1 MGQMCVPAVLIE
13 IKTGSR
19 LACGNKVANTT
30 RRFRVLPPD
39 KQVSQHF
46 IETRLD
52 RSRTFGTFA
61 RLLDGSPT
69 TSIRLPTVP
78 LVTRSDRVAETGPA
92 IGASPRTR
100 PKMTPPFVAFR
111 SAKGRSF
118 AERKTTLFF
127 RRVLT
132 RRTKHKLG
140 RPLPFDA
147 TADQNCAS
155 HLSPELLGPE
165 SPSQ

>member
-46 IETRLD
+46 IETRLN

-61 RLLDGSPT
+61 RLLDGLPT
-69 TSIRLPTVP
+69 SSIRLPGVP
-78 LVTRSDRVAETGPA
+78 LVTRSDREAEAGPA
-92 IGASPRTR
+92 IGALL
-100 PKMTPPFVAFR
+100 A
-111 SAKGRSF
+111 GRS
-118 AERKTTLFF
+118 
-127 RRVLT
+127 
-132 RRTKHKLG
+132 KHKLG

-147 TADQNCAS
+147 TTGQNCAMRR
-155 HLSPELLGPE
+155 LPELLGPV